1 MVLTD
6 SEVDD
11 VAVNTVGSLVHV
23 VSKGKADQGHRCLIV
38 CSLSSL
44 GQLQVQG
51 HVDLVVVVPWCA
63 TCVPCCLNPLL
74 F

>member
-23 VSKGKADQGHRCLIV
+23 VSKGRAEQGHR
-38 CSLSSL
+38 
-44 GQLQVQG
+44 
-51 HVDLVVVVPWCA
+51 
-63 TCVPCCLNPLL
+63 L
-74 F
+74 FDGVSTV